1 MRHVH
6 GGVDTA
12 ESATLTAE
20 DVSAYAERAA
30 PNINARRSC
39 IALLTPYNGG
49 NLGDASMLDAVVA
62 NALAVGCPM
71 RSSRASA
78 STALIS
84 WSGTVSAHFL
94 SQQETS
100 RGTQYGPLSLGI
112 PLLVNQARRAVASGE
127 G

>member
-30 PNINARRSC
+30 PNINARRSG

-49 NLGDASMLDAVVA
+49 NLGDASMQMPVNCASGSLRPMLATTASCLNCA
-62 NALAVGCPM
+62 NFVE
-71 RSSRASA
+71 RQ
-78 STALIS
+78 
-84 WSGTVSAHFL
+84 VSAHFL
-94 SQQETS
+94 SQEETS
-100 RGTQYGPLSLGI
+100 RGTQYGPLSRGI

>member
-20 DVSAYAERAA
+20 DLSAYAERAA
-30 PNINARRSC
+30 QNINARRSC

-49 NLGDASMLDAVVA
+49 NLGDASILDAVVA
-62 NALAVGCPM
+62 NIGRGLPDAQFTGIC
-71 RSSRASA
+71 

-94 SQQETS
+94 SQEETS
-100 RGTQYGPLSLGI
+100 HGTQYGPLS
-112 PLLVNQARRAVASGE
+112 
-127 G
+127 

>member
-39 IALLTPYNGG
+39 TALLTPYNEG
-49 NLGDASMLDAVVA
+49 NLGDASVLDAVVA
-62 NALAVGCPM
+62 NICRRLPDAQFTGICLNSANFVERHGVGAFPLAL
-71 RSSRASA
+71 SR
-78 STALIS
+78 
-84 WSGTVSAHFL
+84 
-94 SQQETS
+94 
-100 RGTQYGPLSLGI
+100 GI